1 MLLSVRVIFLPD
13 DATPYNLLLSLG
25 KLYHTF
31 LMKSLISIIGIY
43 LFAAVIAFAQKKEE
57 RNLEAF
63 NRLSVNGSFHV
74 TLQKGNRESV
84 SISAE
89 GIDLQDIETE
99 VSGNSLA
106 IGTKPRT
113 GWRSSYR
120 VDIVVTYRELNEIN
134 SSGASRIYW
143 QESLKADRIRL
154 TQSGSGSMEGVVA
167 GGTVVVDNS
176 GSGKL
181 TLSGSA
187 DECDFT
193 ISGSGRLLA
202 AGLTSKEIRVAI
214 SGSGDAEIHV
224 TESLKANVSGSGKIR
239 YKGEPKREITNV
251 SGSGSVRKM

>member
-1 MLLSVRVIFLPD
+1 
-13 DATPYNLLLSLG
+13 
-25 KLYHTF
+25 
-31 LMKSLISIIGIY
+31 MKSVISVIGIY
-43 LFAAVIAFAQKKEE
+43 LFAAAIAFAHKKEE
-57 RNLEAF
+57 RSLEAF
-63 NRLSVNGSFHV
+63 HRLSVSGSFHV

-89 GIDLQDIETE
+89 GIDLQDIETK

-106 IGTKPRT
+106 IGIRPQK

-120 VDIVVTYRELNEIN
+120 VDIVVTYHELNEIN
-134 SSGASRIYW
+134 GSGASRIYW
-143 QESLKADRIRL
+143 KENFKADRICL

-167 GGTVVVDNS
+167 GGTIVVDNS

-193 ISGSGRLLA
+193 ISGSGGLLA
-202 AGLTSKEIRVAI
+202 AGLTSERVRVAV

-224 TESLKANVSGSGKIR
+224 TESLKANISGSGKIR
-239 YKGEPKREITNV
+239 YKGEPKREIINV
-251 SGSGSVRKM
+251 SGSGSVRKI